1 MATLV
6 QQHKAFIRRQQVA
19 ERKYK
24 KQFYAWLMLVNKSAS
39 QAYAEGSNNYDI
51 HNPKLESIYKR
62 LYTDITLSE
71 AQLQWKD
78 FDDPKLPQQK
88 DLIDVFAGMFTP
100 NTNDVPISLW
110 RSLLNDFLTVRIAGR
125 ITEVEQTTRKRI
137 ASLIERGIAEGLG
150 AREVAKTIRDDK
162 DFNRN
167 RALTIART
175 ETVTSANQGKYMAAL
190 SSPYVK
196 LKKWLPFADKRTR
209 PTHYDM
215 LDRPFV
221 EMDQLFYL
229 QNMQTG
235 SLEEARYPCDASL
248 SAGNVINCRCV
259 IVFENKKDA
268 NGRLMRKSFSGTK
281 SLGNERL
288 FTTTLKAID
297 PNDGVLKDWMGDY
310 VKANSISDAK
320 QWCQDN
326 GKGYL
331 DILGEFIEE
340 LEN

>member
-6 QQHKAFIRRQQVA
+6 QQHKSFIRRQQVA

-24 KQFYAWLMLVNKSAS
+24 KQFYAWLNSVNSSAAN
-39 QAYAEGSNNYDI
+39 AYVNGGNYDI
-51 HNPKLESIYKR
+51 PHAKLEAIYRK
-62 LYTDITLSE
+62 LYIEITLNE
-71 AQLQWKD
+71 ADLQWKE

-110 RSLLNDFLTVRIAGR
+110 RSLLQDFLTVRIAGR

-137 ASLIERGIAEGLG
+137 ASLIQKGIAQGLG
-150 AREVAKTIRDDK
+150 AREVARTIRDDK

-175 ETVTSANQGKYMAAL
+175 ETITSANQGKYMAAL

-215 LDRPFV
+215 LNRPFV

-235 SLEEARYPCDASL
+235 SLESARYPCDSSL
-248 SAGNVINCRCV
+248 SAGNSINCRCT

-268 NGRLMRKSFSGTK
+268 NGRLMRKTFSSTK
-281 SLGNERL
+281 SLGSDKMYV
-288 FTTTLKAID
+288 TTLKAID
-297 PNDGVLKDWMGDY
+297 PNDGILKDWMGDY
-310 VKANSISDAK
+310 VKASSEEEAK
-320 QWCQDN
+320 QWVQNN

-331 DILGEFIEE
+331 NIEGVFIEE
-340 LEN
+340 IDQ